1 MTCRTGSG
9 MSGDECRFSR
19 QINQV
24 AHGLPES
31 ATVDQPHSIRLLDLC
46 MIDQSSTMDAMVIY
60 IDTD

>member
-1 MTCRTGSG
+1 